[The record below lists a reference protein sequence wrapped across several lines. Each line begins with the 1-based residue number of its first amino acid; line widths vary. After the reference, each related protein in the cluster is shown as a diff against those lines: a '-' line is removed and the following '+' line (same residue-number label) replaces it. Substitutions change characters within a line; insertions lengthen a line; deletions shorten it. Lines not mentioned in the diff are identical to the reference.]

1 VLFGRPIALWD
12 HLVLVV
18 AAAIVAGAAWMGD
31 SIPAAVVSAVVAV
44 VLAALGMLA
53 NQAVTGTMLGR
64 RP

>member
-1 VLFGRPIALWD
+1 
-12 HLVLVV
+12 
-18 AAAIVAGAAWMGD
+18 MGD